1 VPTNQLSD
9 WLKLLHVPGLGPRAY
24 LRLLEYFNNEPWQV
38 FSASCDQLID
48 SGISQ
53 KVADAI
59 IHSPTTEYHH
69 DLDWLESDPN
79 HHIITLAD
87 DDYPPLLREIA
98 DCPPV
103 LFIIGAPGI
112 LTENPAI
119 SIVGSRNA
127 TKFGEHSAF
136 EFAKSLSQYG
146 ITIVSGLAYG
156 IDSHAHQGAL
166 AGNAHTVAV
175 LAHGPDIVYPRAHK
189 HLSQLICHQGA
200 LISEFAPGTKPLAGF
215 FPRRNRIISGLC
227 LGTLVVEAAKKRGSL
242 ITARYALEQNREV
255 FALPGSINSRQ
266 SQGCNVLIQNG
277 AKLTCCVED
286 ILSEFYPERLQPQL
300 APEKISSL
308 NTLPVDLVDLL
319 AKLEAIPTSIDDIVE
334 KSGLT
339 PDKVSSML
347 MELEVSGHV
356 LCSACG
362 QYSKVCNGIM

>member
-1 VPTNQLSD
+1 MTTDQLSD
-9 WLKLLHVPGLGPRAY
+9 WLKLLHVPDVGPRAY
-24 LRLLEYFNNEPWQV
+24 MRLLRRFNNDPEQI
-38 FSASCDQLID
+38 FSASIDQLVD
-48 SGISQ
+48 AGINQ
-53 KVADAI
+53 KIANSLKNTPSSAYSNDIA
-59 IHSPTTEYHH
+59 
-69 DLDWLESDPN
+69 WLESNPN

-87 DDYPPLLREIA
+87 ADYPPLLREIA

-103 LFIIGAPGI
+103 LFIIGAPGT
-112 LTENPAI
+112 LTEYPAI

-146 ITIVSGLAYG
+146 ITVVSGLAYG
-156 IDSHAHQGAL
+156 IDSSAHQGAL
-166 AGNAHTVAV
+166 AGHAPTLAV
-175 LAHGPDIVYPRAHK
+175 LAHGPDIIYPRAHK
-189 HLSQLICHQGA
+189 KLSQLISQQGA
-200 LISEFAPGTKPLAGF
+200 LISEFPPGTKPLAGF

-227 LGTLVVEAAKKRGSL
+227 LGTLVIEAAQKSGSL

-255 FALPGSINSRQ
+255 FAVPGPINSRQ
-266 SQGCNVLIQNG
+266 SCGCNALIQNG
-277 AKLTCCVED
+277 AKLTSCIED
-286 ILSEFYPERLQPQL
+286 ILCEFYPARMQPKL
-300 APEKISSL
+300 VSENNRSV
-308 NTLPVDLVDLL
+308 NTLSTDLVDLL
-319 AKLEAIPTSIDDIVE
+319 GTLEATPTSIDHIVE